1 MVGRL
6 LYTRCAT
13 NRHKPERG
21 RDLVMTEAADFADF
35 VQRRSG
41 ALLRAAWLLTSGDWA
56 LAEDL
61 AQTTLGEVWRR
72 WDRVAGMDAPD
83 AYAHKVMVNTS
94 LRWRGRRWTGETA
107 YAELPESVAATGGFQ
122 QVDVRESLSRA
133 LRELT
138 AKQRAVIMLR
148 YFEDRTEAETAAVM
162 GCSAGT
168 VKSQASKALARLRLV
183 PGLADILTEGTAA

>member
-1 MVGRL
+1 
-6 LYTRCAT
+6 
-13 NRHKPERG
+13 
-21 RDLVMTEAADFADF
+21 MTQPPDFADF
-35 VQRRSG
+35 VQYRSG
-41 ALLRAAWLLTSGDWA
+41 ALLRAAWLLTGGDWA

-72 WDRVAGMDAPD
+72 WDRVAAMDAPD

-94 LRWRGRRWTGETA
+94 LRWRGRRWRGEVA
-107 YAELPESVAATGGFQ
+107 FAELPESVAATSGFQ
-122 QVDVRESLSRA
+122 QVDVRESLRRA

-148 YFEDRTEAETAAVM
+148 YFEDRTEAETANIM
-162 GCSAGT
+162 GCSVGT
-168 VKSQASKALARLRLV
+168 VKSQASKALARLRRV

>member
-1 MVGRL
+1 
-6 LYTRCAT
+6 
-13 NRHKPERG
+13 
-21 RDLVMTEAADFADF
+21 MTEPGDFADF

-61 AQTTLGEVWRR
+61 AQTALGEVWRR
-72 WDRVAGMDAPD
+72 WDRVAAMDAPD
-83 AYAHKVMVNTS
+83 AYAHKIMVNTS

-107 YAELPESVAATGGFQ
+107 FAELPEHAAASGGFQ
-122 QVDVRESLSRA
+122 QVDVRESLRRA

-138 AKQRAVIMLR
+138 ARQRAVIMLR
-148 YFEDRTEAETAAVM
+148 YFEDRTEAETAVIM
-162 GCSAGT
+162 GCSVGT
-168 VKSQASKALARLRLV
+168 VKSQASKALARLRHV

>member
-1 MVGRL
+1 MPP
-6 LYTRCAT
+6 TDI
-13 NRHKPERG
+13 KPERG

-72 WDRVAGMDAPD
+72 WIASPG
-83 AYAHKVMVNTS
+83 
-94 LRWRGRRWTGETA
+94 WTHRT
-107 YAELPESVAATGGFQ
+107 PTP
-122 QVDVRESLSRA
+122 
-133 LRELT
+133 
-138 AKQRAVIMLR
+138 AVIMLR

-183 PGLADILTEGTAA
+183 PGLADILTEGMAA

>member
-1 MVGRL
+1 VPP
-6 LYTRCAT
+6 TDI
-13 NRHKPERG
+13 KPEQG
-21 RDLVMTEAADFADF
+21 RDHVMTEAADFADF

-61 AQTTLGEVWRR
+61 AQTALGEVWRR

-83 AYAHKVMVNTS
+83 AYAHKVLVNIS
-94 LRWRGRRWTGETA
+94 LRWRGRRWTGEIA
-107 YAELPESVAATGGFQ
+107 SAELPEYTAATGGFQ
-122 QVDVRESLSRA
+122 QVDVRESLRRA

-148 YFEDRTEAETAAVM
+148 YFEDRTEAETAALM
-162 GCSAGT
+162 GCSVGT

>member
-1 MVGRL
+1 
-6 LYTRCAT
+6 
-13 NRHKPERG
+13 
-21 RDLVMTEAADFADF
+21 MTEAADFADF

-72 WDRVAGMDAPD
+72 WDRVATMDAPD
-83 AYAHKVMVNTS
+83 AYAHRVLVNTS

-107 YAELPESVAATGGFQ
+107 VAELPERVAVGGGGFQ
-122 QVDVRESLSRA
+122 QVDVRESLRGA

-138 AKQRAVIMLR
+138 ARQRAVIMLR
-148 YFEDRTEAETAAVM
+148 YFEDRTEAETAHIM
-162 GCSAGT
+162 GCSVGT
-168 VKSQASKALARLRLV
+168 VKSQASKALARLRHV